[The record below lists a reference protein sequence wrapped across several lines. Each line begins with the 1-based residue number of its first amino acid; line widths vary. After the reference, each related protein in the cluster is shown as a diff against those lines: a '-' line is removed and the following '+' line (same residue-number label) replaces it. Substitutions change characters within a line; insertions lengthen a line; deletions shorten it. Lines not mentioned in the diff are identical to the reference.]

1 MPRASGSS
9 KRQQGVGTG
18 HRDSPRHD
26 NGPLGHSK
34 RPSARKSHSSLGG
47 SARSPDHGAGHAG
60 PSSCPSPAAS
70 SLHQAAP
77 TKRSDDTLASA
88 LEPANA
94 PRRSSLGTHSESSSE
109 SGFSFATHSL
119 ADTGHGH
126 IDISA
131 VKHSDIHNDSGPL
144 DLAAAVVRS
153 LPVQDTLAILIIL
166 THIPYM
172 LLTFVYVVFT
182 AITFVPP
189 VATRAG
195 WNLNIGD
202 IFDSNAHTP
211 SLATVFCMDF
221 FFFLVWVFLWPP
233 LQDFVLEFAK
243 PTIAVTVG
251 GGATAKHGASKGATA
266 CLAWLSLCKL
276 IRSSTKYWGR
286 LERHLCDAL
295 HIPPAFRFSLADSL
309 PTAAASHDRRSTHG
323 WIQSLFAIHILTQGI
338 IRYIREW
345 YLRRERANATARA
358 TDPEIAKPPVHAAA
372 AAPGNPAV
380 PNTIDISQHNPILP
394 VQASQS
400 SPASSSSSSSPA
412 AGLAKKRRK
421 QSAQV
426 RMNQP
431 LWAALASTKIT
442 FMKEME
448 LSEWSSPLLGPDRRD
463 IHNSGEAILV
473 ERKPRQIWISYIGC
487 DQVCFGTSP
496 FPDPDD
502 EAPCEHPP
510 ANGHV
515 LRPAGVDT
523 SKPFYVRINN
533 AFWQPT
539 RIFPINVESCEDDD
553 DDDDDDNEG
562 LRWTGDIYGL
572 RPSSK
577 YVCEFVDSLS
587 DKVIFVTS
595 IRTVPEPLQERE
607 SASPAVAPAD
617 EQAMSPDSP
626 TTTLRTSIVAAEARL
641 VDEKNRLKT
650 LRKECKLRANTLKRE
665 NELADNQLQS
675 AGNSDDKYRQKI
687 RQQETQRLQ
696 ADRDVERLSQ
706 LIDKSDASP
715 QLSER
720 RRQTERAYTADKKIF
735 DAAQKE
741 LKDYKLQLENEVKAK
756 EVEKSNLNTRRN
768 KTATRIAK
776 VENELANITDANNR
790 GLDEEERR
798 TQSRTAWLEYVSGI
812 ESNYVERL
820 EQTRSVNCS
829 KRDGLYAL
837 QGQLRAF
844 HNYCNM
850 TTNGIGVDGG
860 GSAAA
865 AAHLADT
872 SHGAFQQQ
880 QQQQQQTSPW
890 NAPPSSTPAPR
901 YLSSP
906 VWASLANDGRS
917 SVMATVRPGAGMGGG
932 GTWKAGS
939 VGEGGGGGGGGG
951 GRMPRTRGRS
961 SSMLSDVSGFTQAS
975 DEACKSPATT
985 MTTTRPPH
993 RPLLALVER
1002 NGGSGSGGS
1011 ADSGSL
1017 KDVASPT

>member
-1 MPRASGSS
+1 MPRASGSG
-9 KRQQGVGTG
+9 KRQQGAGTG

-26 NGPLGHSK
+26 NGPLGHGK
-34 RPSARKSHSSLGG
+34 RVSARKSHSSLGG
-47 SARSPDHGAGHAG
+47 SARSPDDGAGHAG
-60 PSSCPSPAAS
+60 PSSSPPPLASPAAATAA
-70 SLHQAAP
+70 SLHHVASRN
-77 TKRSDDTLASA
+77 RSDDTLASS
-88 LEPANA
+88 LEHSRSANA

-109 SGFSFATHSL
+109 SGFSFAIV
-119 ADTGHGH
+119 DGGHRH

-131 VKHSDIHNDSGPL
+131 VKHTDIHQDAGPL
-144 DLAAAVVRS
+144 DFAAAVVRS

-172 LLTFVYVVFT
+172 LLTFVYVLFT

-266 CLAWLSLCKL
+266 CLAWLSVCKL

-286 LERHLCDAL
+286 LARHLCDAL
-295 HIPPAFRFSLADSL
+295 HIPPALRFSFADS
-309 PTAAASHDRRSTHG
+309 PPPVTASYDRRSTLG

-358 TDPEIAKPPVHAAA
+358 SDPEIAKPPVHAAA
-372 AAPGNPAV
+372 AAASGNLAV
-380 PNTIDISQHNPILP
+380 TNTIDISQHNPILT
-394 VQASQS
+394 VQASES
-400 SPASSSSSSSPA
+400 SPSSSSSSPA

-431 LWAALASTKIT
+431 LWAALASTKIA

-448 LSEWSSPLLGPDRRD
+448 LSEWSSPLLGPDKRD
-463 IHNSGEAILV
+463 IHNSGEALV
-473 ERKPRQIWISYIGC
+473 LERKPRQIWISYIGC

-496 FPDPDD
+496 FSEAD
-502 EAPCEHPP
+502 EEACEHLP
-510 ANGHV
+510 ANGHA
-515 LRPAGVDT
+515 LKPAGVDT

-539 RIFPINVESCEDDD
+539 RIYPINVEPSDDD
-553 DDDDDDNEG
+553 SNEER

-587 DKVIFVTS
+587 DKVIFATN

-607 SASPAVAPAD
+607 SASPAVAPD
-617 EQAMSPDSP
+617 EQTMSPDSP

-650 LRKECKLRANTLKRE
+650 LRKECKLRTNTLKRE

-706 LIDKSDASP
+706 LIEKSDASP
-715 QLSER
+715 ELIER

-741 LKDYKLQLENEVKAK
+741 LKDYKLQLENEVKTK

-812 ESNYVERL
+812 ETNYVERL
-820 EQTRSVNCS
+820 EQTRSVNCN
-829 KRDGLYAL
+829 KRDRLYAL

-844 HNYCNM
+844 HNYCSM
-850 TTNGIGVDGG
+850 TNGIGVEV
-860 GSAAA
+860 GSAA
-865 AAHLADT
+865 LLSDT
-872 SHGAFQQQ
+872 SHGAFQQA
-880 QQQQQQTSPW
+880 SPW
-890 NAPPSSTPAPR
+890 NAPPTTPAH
-901 YLSSP
+901 YLPNP
-906 VWASLANDGRS
+906 VWGTSANDGRS
-917 SVMATVRPGAGMGGG
+917 SVMAPVRPAGM
-932 GTWKAGS
+932 GTWKAAPA
-939 VGEGGGGGGGGG
+939 EP
-951 GRMPRTRGRS
+951 RFPRTRGRS

-975 DEACKSPATT
+975 DEACKSPAT
-985 MTTTRPPH
+985 RPPH

-1017 KDVASPT
+1017 EDVASPT